1 MEFRSQSRT
10 LLFLITNPAAVTSC
24 ANQQK
29 MQLLFLYFTN
39 ICIVE
44 KATISWRMFV
54 YFQLVLEGE
63 WTLHKGFHYALF
75 TEKVTWNTADAFCKI
90 AFGGQLVKI
99 ESVEENSFIKS
110 QYLSGKVDYWIGLS
124 DSVEE
129 GDWNW
134 VDGTNSTGY
143 TNWGNGQP
151 NDSNGQDCAGIRMGT
166 YSNTNYDAQ
175 WHDNSCLKTK
185 GFICRK

>member
-1 MEFRSQSRT
+1 M
-10 LLFLITNPAAVTSC
+10 
-24 ANQQK
+24 
-29 MQLLFLYFTN
+29 
-39 ICIVE
+39 
-44 KATISWRMFV
+44 
-54 YFQLVLEGE
+54 
-63 WTLHKGFHYALF
+63 
-75 TEKVTWNTADAFCKI
+75 
-90 AFGGQLVKI
+90 KI

-110 QYLSGKVDYWIGLS
+110 QYLSSKVDYWIGLS
-124 DSVEE
+124 DSIEE

>member
-1 MEFRSQSRT
+1 M
-10 LLFLITNPAAVTSC
+10 
-24 ANQQK
+24 
-29 MQLLFLYFTN
+29 
-39 ICIVE
+39 
-44 KATISWRMFV
+44 
-54 YFQLVLEGE
+54 

-129 GDWNW
+129 GVWNW